1 MFGPSLILHVSPE
14 ISAVVIHSLE
24 RRQVRLREV
33 NLVPKVIQLL
43 SSLSSSLGKFD
54 SAAGAFH
61 YNNMLPSGCM

>member
-1 MFGPSLILHVSPE
+1 MFGPSLIHPVSPE

-43 SSLSSSLGKFD
+43 SSSLGKFD